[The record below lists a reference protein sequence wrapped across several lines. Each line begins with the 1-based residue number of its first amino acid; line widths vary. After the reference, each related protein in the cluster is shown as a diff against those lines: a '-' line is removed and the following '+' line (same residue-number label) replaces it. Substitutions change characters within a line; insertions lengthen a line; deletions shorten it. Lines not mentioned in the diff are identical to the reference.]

1 MKRHNKQL
9 SSIALLSLL
18 VLTGCGNNN
27 VAKNDVAPP
36 VTPTE
41 QDVPTPTEQV
51 VTPTIVSTGTS
62 SDTVDTNSGKISEY
76 KDVVTNSEGRIV
88 ELATPAP
95 DT

>member
-27 VAKNDVAPP
+27 VAKNDVVPP
-36 VTPTE
+36 VTPAE
-41 QDVPTPTEQV
+41 QDIPAPTEQV
-51 VTPTIVSTGTS
+51 VTPTIISTGTS
-62 SDTVDTNSGKISEY
+62 SDTVNTNSGKISED

>member
-1 MKRHNKQL
+1 MKRHNKQI

-18 VLTGCGNNN
+18 ILTGCGNNN

-36 VTPTE
+36 VTPAE
-41 QDVPTPTEQV
+41 QDIPTPTEQV
-51 VTPTIVSTGTS
+51 VTPTVVSTGTS
-62 SDTVDTNSGKISEY
+62 NDVAMTDSGKVSENGNT
-76 KDVVTNSEGRIV
+76 VTDTGGPVI